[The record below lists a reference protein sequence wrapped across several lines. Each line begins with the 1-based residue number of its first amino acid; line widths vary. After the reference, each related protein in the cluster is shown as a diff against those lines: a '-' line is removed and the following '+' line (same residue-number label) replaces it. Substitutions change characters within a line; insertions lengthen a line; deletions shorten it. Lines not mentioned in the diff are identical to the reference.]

1 MMQTP
6 ICLRCSY
13 PRRERTSLASR
24 WRSSKV
30 SPQRFERYFIEIT
43 TDLLASYDLPAQ
55 IAQIE
60 DMIAQGVEMQVVL
73 RLLCLASILGGGI
86 KAKALENIK
95 REFLQAYGYHH
106 LPMLL
111 ALAAP
116 PLSALLPSPLPAG
129 APASAAAH
137 AKWPY
142 AQVRKQ
148 LRLLIDADGLD
159 ELENDA
165 SYVYSGFAPL
175 SARLVQ
181 AVAQKGGVL
190 ANPAEAGGAP
200 RVRAHPIVGWKGFD
214 DVVALVPGETVDV
227 VQTLADTT
235 GAAISEPSI
244 PSAMP
249 VPILTPYR
257 TQCSSRRRETRRPS
271 CSSLADAPTRRSPHC
286 GGLRGRTAVSRHHG
300 AARFRTC

>member
-1 MMQTP
+1 
-6 ICLRCSY
+6 
-13 PRRERTSLASR
+13 
-24 WRSSKV
+24 
-30 SPQRFERYFIEIT
+30 
-43 TDLLASYDLPAQ
+43 
-55 IAQIE
+55 
-60 DMIAQGVEMQVVL
+60 MIAQGADMQVVL

-86 KAKALENIK
+86 KAKALENLK
-95 REFLQAYGYHH
+95 REFLQAYGYEH
-106 LPMLL
+106 LPLLL

-129 APASAAAH
+129 TPASAAAH

-175 SARLVQ
+175 SVRLVQ

-227 VQTLADTT
+227 
-235 GAAISEPSI
+235 
-244 PSAMP
+244 
-249 VPILTPYR
+249 TPA
-257 TQCSSRRRETRRPS
+257 
-271 CSSLADAPTRRSPHC
+271 LADAALGASYCPHD
-286 GGLRGRTAVSRHHG
+286 TVG
-300 AARFRTC
+300 AC